1 MKKKI
6 VCILMAGVMA
16 SLVPAQMVFAEGDSG
31 EKTVVK
37 FQTWNPGTEEYV
49 GEMIDK
55 FEEEHP
61 DIEVQHIYMPYT
73 DHVEKLKVDLSA
85 GDAADVFGV
94 QTGAM
99 YKEFRDFEEDLTPY
113 LVKEYGDDWAS
124 NYNEYAMSL
133 LKGDDGEYYAVL
145 WDSAMQDMY
154 GQT

>member
-1 MKKKI
+1 MKKKM

-37 FQTWNPGTEEYV
+37 FQTWNPGMRNIHMQCWRNSKRSIRTFE
-49 GEMIDK
+49 IDYT
-55 FEEEHP
+55 F
-61 DIEVQHIYMPYT
+61 MPYT

-85 GDAADVFGV
+85 GDAADVYGV

-113 LVKEYGDDWAS
+113 MAEKYGDDWTS
-124 NYNEYAMSL
+124 NFNEYANVPS
-133 LKGDDGEYYAVL
+133 
-145 WDSAMQDMY
+145 
-154 GQT
+154 